1 MIRSLLHQFVAR
13 PWVYDTAQ
21 TLVGAKQVRARL
33 ATRIIPLRAARRVL
47 DIGGGTG
54 SVGDLWSDSS
64 RYICLDIDPQK
75 LRGFASKNPTGIA
88 LLGDATRIPVAT
100 ATVDV
105 VLCTNVTHHL
115 TDEALRRMMA
125 ECARV
130 LAPGGKLILSDA
142 IWAPRRRVGRLIWHY
157 DRGSFPRTA
166 ETLRSAVSTELK
178 IETWDQFAI
187 WHEYFICVAG
197 IKTGA

>member
-13 PWVYDTAQ
+13 PWVYDIAQ
-21 TLVGAKQVRARL
+21 TLVGARQVRARL
-33 ATRIIPLRAARRVL
+33 AARITPLRAARRVL

-54 SVGDLWSDSS
+54 SVGELWSDSS

-75 LRGFASKNPTGIA
+75 LQGFTAKNPRGIA

-115 TDEALRRMMA
+115 TDGALRLMMA

-130 LAPGGKLILSDA
+130 LAPGGRLILSDA
-142 IWAPRRRVGRLIWHY
+142 IWAPHRRVGRLIWHY

-166 ETLRSAVSTELK
+166 EVLRGALSTELK

-197 IKTGA
+197 VKAEG

>member
-1 MIRSLLHQFVAR
+1 MIRSLLHQIVAR

-21 TLVGAKQVRARL
+21 TIVGAKKVRARL
-33 ATRIIPLRAARRVL
+33 AARIAPVRNARLVL

-54 SVGDLWSDSS
+54 SVGELWSDSS

-75 LRGFASKNPTGIA
+75 LEGFTAKNPTGIA
-88 LLGDATRIPVAT
+88 LLGDATRIPVA
-100 ATVDV
+100 AGAVDI

-115 TDEALRRMMA
+115 PDEALSLMMT

-142 IWAPRRRVGRLIWHY
+142 IWAPQRRVGRMIWHY

-166 ETLRSAVSTELK
+166 EVLRNAVSAQLN
-178 IETWDQFAI
+178 IQSWDQFAI
-187 WHEYFICVAG
+187 WHEYFICVASRKAG
-197 IKTGA
+197 E

>member
-1 MIRSLLHQFVAR
+1 MIRSLLHQIVAR

-21 TLVGAKQVRARL
+21 TIVGAKKVRARL
-33 ATRIIPLRAARRVL
+33 AARIAPVRNARLVL

-54 SVGDLWSDSS
+54 SVGELWSDSS

-75 LRGFASKNPTGIA
+75 LEGFTAKNPTGIA
-88 LLGDATRIPVAT
+88 LLGDATRIPVA
-100 ATVDV
+100 AGAVDI

-115 TDEALRRMMA
+115 PDEALALMMT

-142 IWAPRRRVGRLIWHY
+142 IWAPQRRVGRMIWHY

-166 ETLRSAVSTELK
+166 EVLRNAVSAQLN
-178 IETWDQFAI
+178 IQSWDQFAI
-187 WHEYFICVAG
+187 WHEYFNCVASRKAG
-197 IKTGA
+197 E